1 MVKFGFEAEDFN
13 SFAFNSFCKEF
24 HNKRLSKS
32 FFTRVRYFRV
42 ISKVTGDEP
51 MWLKG
56 ESVLSSTS
64 ESGGTSTSE
73 SGFTSTP
80 F

>member
-24 HNKRLSKS
+24 HKRLSKS

-51 MWLKG
+51 MWLKVSLAS
-56 ESVLSSTS
+56 EKAS
-64 ESGGTSTSE
+64 ESDGYMYVLE
-73 SGFTSTP
+73 NYQALLW
-80 F
+80 